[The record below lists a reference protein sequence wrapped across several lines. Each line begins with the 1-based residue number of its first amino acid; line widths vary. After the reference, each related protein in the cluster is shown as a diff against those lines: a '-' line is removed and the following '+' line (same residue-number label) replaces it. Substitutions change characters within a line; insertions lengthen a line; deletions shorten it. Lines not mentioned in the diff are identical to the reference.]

1 MSGPVRVREP
11 EAPVEESKA
20 SQKFLTVMSLA
31 GAGLALFVMGLVL
44 PFAHAP
50 FREVFGGGLTEWRRQ
65 PLPLVITGSLLILG
79 VALLLGASLMARG
92 SEHQGPAMRRLMY
105 GANTVVAG
113 MLLVGILLFVNVF
126 SNLRL
131 GRFDLFNQTFDH
143 TESALYTLSPKST
156 GFLEGLTEPVEVYL
170 FVNPFSGASQF
181 VRAEMTT
188 LIENCRRVQPG
199 LVRFKLLEV
208 PSDLEE
214 YDRLGQ
220 KYQFPRELGMLIVY
234 GAEGKQNHEFV
245 KLSDLY
251 RQDRGPMTQPGQPA
265 APATLQFLGEAKLFD
280 TLVFLSENKSKGVIY
295 LTTGNGEYESAGGEK
310 AAQGG
315 SIAEL
320 AAELNKANYRVEKLP
335 LDASIKSVPADAD
348 IVLMAGPRLDPP
360 AEAITALD
368 RYLQGTDGGKKGKLV
383 LLLDAARER
392 QGGRQVFSPMPRLK
406 GLLAKLRVELEDSIL
421 LSARLKPPTD
431 AVGIPNPRSG
441 SPLAKA
447 FISQGQPIPFPM
459 REARPVK
466 ALSSP
471 AEPGGAP
478 PALEVE
484 PFLVAY
490 PQFDTRA
497 VSDAS
502 ASFEEL
508 VKSEGWKEGKNPAK
522 PTGLLSLGVTSQ
534 EGGKPR
540 AVVIGNARFV
550 TDDFIRRVG
559 DTVSLELVA
568 SCCGWLRERP
578 GIGSKPVESNQK
590 FERKTYQLRT
600 RRDTLELG
608 RMRWLP
614 LGLAMVAIFGLGAG
628 MWLVRRNA

>member
-1 MSGPVRVREP
+1 
-11 EAPVEESKA
+11 
-20 SQKFLTVMSLA
+20 
-31 GAGLALFVMGLVL
+31 
-44 PFAHAP
+44 
-50 FREVFGGGLTEWRRQ
+50 
-65 PLPLVITGSLLILG
+65 
-79 VALLLGASLMARG
+79 
-92 SEHQGPAMRRLMY
+92 
-105 GANTVVAG
+105 
-113 MLLVGILLFVNVF
+113 
-126 SNLRL
+126 
-131 GRFDLFNQTFDH
+131 
-143 TESALYTLSPKST
+143 
-156 GFLEGLTEPVEVYL
+156 
-170 FVNPFSGASQF
+170 
-181 VRAEMTT
+181 
-188 LIENCRRVQPG
+188 
-199 LVRFKLLEV
+199 
-208 PSDLEE
+208 
-214 YDRLGQ
+214 
-220 KYQFPRELGMLIVY
+220 
-234 GAEGKQNHEFV
+234 
-245 KLSDLY
+245 
-251 RQDRGPMTQPGQPA
+251 
-265 APATLQFLGEAKLFD
+265 LGEAKLFD

-295 LTTGNGEYESAGGEK
+295 LTTGNGEYESAGGET